1 MILPSKHISLSE
13 SYIGLGA
20 FLVKLLNKP
29 MTIDECWKKF
39 NEELIQTRVIKKQH
53 SLDNVILTLEL
64 LYCIGIIDINDKGEI
79 YNVYK

>member
-29 MTIDECWKKF
+29 IILDDILKKF
-39 NEELIQTRVIKKQH
+39 NEEFVETKLLTEYH
-53 SLDNVILTLEL
+53 SIDDIILTLEL
-64 LYCIGIIDINDKGEI
+64 LYCMGIVEINDKGEI
-79 YNVYK
+79 YNVSE